1 MGAAASRGH
10 DTMMT
15 HMRTVVAILVLS
27 SATTAAAEER
37 EMCVKNAKWRGPAID
52 LDVKAADI
60 HDVYRLLSD
69 TGRVNIV
76 IPDDVK
82 AKVTLRLK
90 RVPWQQVACTIAAVH
105 KLTITIDGNVLMVS
119 RRQAAPAR

>member
-1 MGAAASRGH
+1 
-10 DTMMT
+10 MMT